1 MEINKVF
8 NQIQLNN
15 IQNFVNNNQQIFT
28 IQLFLDVAESF
39 TKQKDQPI
47 CKDTDFQSEEDS
59 THICEKEELFYSEE
73 RQELEETDSNKQM
86 LQMIFHAK
94 NSNLMKNILKS
105 FQRFVENEKDLKNQ
119 QLFCR
124 LAKVSYGYPQLC
136 KFIKFSLKN
145 QGKRWNMKAKNLV
158 EKSNSKRLFQY
169 YLSNINELWLDNSKV
184 VNKQQHKELSQF
196 LLKYIENPNQCQ
208 EIRFYQKKK
217 SIIKKIY

>member
-1 MEINKVF
+1 MEF
-8 NQIQLNN
+8 TRD
-15 IQNFVNNNQQIFT
+15 FNNQPIFT
-28 IQLFLDVAESF
+28 IQLFLDVVESF
-39 TKQKDQPI
+39 TKQKDQSI
-47 CKDTDFQSEEDS
+47 TGKEIHFQSEDDS
-59 THICEKEELFYSEE
+59 TINMYESEVTLQSE
-73 RQELEETDSNKQM
+73 DRQTLEEVDSNKQQF
-86 LQMIFHAK
+86 QMIFHAK

-105 FQRFVENEKDLKNQ
+105 FQRFIEIEKDQKKQ

-158 EKSNSKRLFQY
+158 EKSNLKPLFQY
-169 YLSNINELWLDNSKV
+169 FLSNINELWLDNSKV
-184 VNKQQHKELSQF
+184 INKQQHEELSQF
-196 LLKYIENPNQCQ
+196 LLMYIENPNQCQ